1 MAITRALM
9 KRQMYNMGGPAL
21 EAGAPDLRLT
31 GDQRNRGSYT
41 QRRRAQMAGGGIT
54 NARQGYFLGGVT
66 DFLKKVGQ
74 TIIPFGDPGY
84 VEGGLYKTVGDILS
98 MGSAQASDKIPD
110 TATPPINPDD
120 QDEEWTDVVKKST
133 ESELS
138 PLRKALATIL
148 PFGDPGYVEGGL
160 YNALLS
166 GRGLPEL
173 ITSLP
178 QTIGGAIG
186 KVAGLGE
193 DQYGKYTIPLGIG
206 AAMGKLQQDYLD
218 RQPKFPADPTSINFQ
233 TAAEAM
239 ADPNLRF
246 KPQAQYA
253 NVAEGG
259 RIGYAK
265 GLGPVLDPPEDNLST
280 LEFMQDQGIPY
291 GQQVS
296 HDYYDAMRDSFN
308 EYKRLQKRGVIPIEM
323 EFEEFL
329 ELQREGGFMEM
340 AQGGR
345 IGLRNGGDPDDPN
358 HEGEPLII
366 PNDADIS
373 PDDFYG
379 RKEKPSGTMMA
390 DLDAIRDGYSEM
402 FFGKPVKEL
411 TPDQLEEFEILF
423 KMEYY
428 GKKRNAPKGIMMAA
442 QGGRIGY
449 AGGADYYT
457 NLYSKYAQEMIQA
470 GNTPMA
476 IEDFVKIL
484 KETERTGNAQG
495 GRIGYAS
502 GGGYD
507 HNKRYSIL
515 IDKYNKGIPLTPSE
529 QDELEML
536 EMTYADP
543 SKEMAQGGRI
553 KAQEG
558 GLMDLGGMEKDYRQ
572 EGGFVPIGGKEKA
585 DDVPARLSKNE
596 FVFTADAVRS
606 AGGGDIDEGAA
617 VMERLMEN
625 LEAGGKVSK
634 DSQGLEGAREMFA
647 TTQKLE
653 KRII

>member
-74 TIIPFGDPGY
+74 TII
-84 VEGGLYKTVGDILS
+84 
-98 MGSAQASDKIPD
+98 
-110 TATPPINPDD
+110 
-120 QDEEWTDVVKKST
+120 
-133 ESELS
+133 
-138 PLRKALATIL
+138 

-345 IGLRNGGDPDDPN
+345 IG
-358 HEGEPLII
+358 
-366 PNDADIS
+366 
-373 PDDFYG
+373 
-379 RKEKPSGTMMA
+379 
-390 DLDAIRDGYSEM
+390 
-402 FFGKPVKEL
+402 
-411 TPDQLEEFEILF
+411 
-423 KMEYY
+423 
-428 GKKRNAPKGIMMAA
+428 
-442 QGGRIGY
+442 Y

-457 NLYSKYAQEMIQA
+457 NLYSKYSQEMIQA

-502 GGGYD
+502 GGVYD

-572 EGGFVPIGGKEKA
+572 EGGFVPIGGQEKA

>member
-66 DFLKKVGQ
+66 DFISDLIPNEIKDPIAKVIPNELKNPVVAAVAANYLPSL
-74 TIIPFGDPGY
+74 IPGGD
-84 VEGGLYKTVGDILS
+84 
-98 MGSAQASDKIPD
+98 
-110 TATPPINPDD
+110 
-120 QDEEWTDVVKKST
+120 
-133 ESELS
+133 
-138 PLRKALATIL
+138 ATIL
-148 PFGDPGYVEGGL
+148 EKLGKTEMLKDIIGSESPIGKGL
-160 YNALLS
+160 GKAGEVLS
-166 GRGLPEL
+166 
-173 ITSLP
+173 S
-178 QTIGGAIG
+178 IGGGILNIPGVLTGDNSFGFDLG
-186 KVAGLGE
+186 KIAGLGE
-193 DQYGKYTIPLGIG
+193 DQYGKYTIPLAIG
-206 AAMGKLQQDYLD
+206 TAMGKLQQDYLD

-265 GLGPVLDPPEDNLST
+265 GGIPVLDPPEDNLST

-345 IGLRNGGDPDDPN
+345 IGLRNGGDPDDPG

-366 PNDADIS
+366 PDDADIS

-379 RKEKPSGTMMA
+379 RKEKPSGIMMA
-390 DLDAIRDGYSEM
+390 DLDAVRDGYSEM

-457 NLYSKYAQEMIQA
+457 NLYSKYSQEMIQA

-484 KETERTGNAQG
+484 KEAERTGNAQG
-495 GRIGYAS
+495 GRIG
-502 GGGYD
+502 
-507 HNKRYSIL
+507 
-515 IDKYNKGIPLTPSE
+515 
-529 QDELEML
+529 
-536 EMTYADP
+536 
-543 SKEMAQGGRI
+543 
-553 KAQEG
+553 AQEG
-558 GLMDLGGMEKDYRQ
+558 GIMDLGGMEKDYRQ
-572 EGGFVPIGGKEKA
+572 EGGFVPIGGEEKA

>member
-1 MAITRALM
+1 
-9 KRQMYNMGGPAL
+9 
-21 EAGAPDLRLT
+21 
-31 GDQRNRGSYT
+31 

-66 DFLKKVGQ
+66 DFISDLIPNEIKDPIAKVIPNELKNPVVAA
-74 TIIPFGDPGY
+74 IAANYLPSLIPGGD
-84 VEGGLYKTVGDILS
+84 
-98 MGSAQASDKIPD
+98 
-110 TATPPINPDD
+110 
-120 QDEEWTDVVKKST
+120 
-133 ESELS
+133 
-138 PLRKALATIL
+138 ATIL
-148 PFGDPGYVEGGL
+148 EKLGKTEMLKDIIGSESPIGKGL
-160 YNALLS
+160 GKAGEVLS
-166 GRGLPEL
+166 
-173 ITSLP
+173 S
-178 QTIGGAIG
+178 IGGGILNIPGVLTGNNPLGFDLG
-186 KVAGLGE
+186 KIAGLGE
-193 DQYGKYTIPLGIG
+193 DQYGKYTIPLAIG
-206 AAMGKLQQDYLD
+206 TAMGKLQQDYLD

-345 IGLRNGGDPDDPN
+345 IGLRNGGDPDDPG

-366 PNDADIS
+366 PDDADIS

-411 TPDQLEEFEILF
+411 TPDQLKEFEILF
-423 KMEYY
+423 EMEYY
-428 GKKRNAPKGIMMAA
+428 GKKRNAPKGIM
-442 QGGRIGY
+442 
-449 AGGADYYT
+449 
-457 NLYSKYAQEMIQA
+457 
-470 GNTPMA
+470 
-476 IEDFVKIL
+476 
-484 KETERTGNAQG
+484 
-495 GRIGYAS
+495 
-502 GGGYD
+502 
-507 HNKRYSIL
+507 
-515 IDKYNKGIPLTPSE
+515 
-529 QDELEML
+529 
-536 EMTYADP
+536 
-543 SKEMAQGGRI
+543 
-553 KAQEG
+553 
-558 GLMDLGGMEKDYRQ
+558 
-572 EGGFVPIGGKEKA
+572 
-585 DDVPARLSKNE
+585 
-596 FVFTADAVRS
+596 
-606 AGGGDIDEGAA
+606 
-617 VMERLMEN
+617 
-625 LEAGGKVSK
+625 
-634 DSQGLEGAREMFA
+634 
-647 TTQKLE
+647 
-653 KRII
+653 